1 MNDLMRAGIAAA
13 KSGQRERARDL
24 LMRVVEQDEENAL
37 AWLWLSGVVDSL
49 DDQEICLEN
58 VLALDP
64 DHEAARQGLA
74 WVRKQKGTQA
84 PSPAE
89 TTPPLAP
96 SLEPPAETARTGKRA
111 TLAAAILHEDFAR
124 RRPPPE
130 PEPEPAPTPP
140 PQDEFDDP
148 YLCPYC
154 AAPTHP
160 DDRKCQACGARLW
173 IPIRRREERS
183 TWLWAALTV
192 QMAGIIWPATVPLLM
207 LVYAAHE
214 AGVEAPLTLVPVYF
228 GLPGSVPPKVA
239 SAVLE
244 AVPRLYVL
252 PFAFYLPFALM
263 VLIGLY
269 LRWKPIFF
277 LFLISALLAL
287 ALGGAGM
294 LLTQEWGLVCSGSG
308 LILALLMFLLLLQLE
323 DDFFLDEK
331 RILLHIDRSA
341 KKGLDFLA
349 CGRRYT
355 RREMWAM
362 AVIHLRRAV
371 AWLPDWIDAHL
382 ELAVAYIGLK
392 RYDLA
397 AKALAEAR
405 RTSPD
410 DPRVEELTA
419 LLDSLCPADNLP
431 QNALPLVGVP
441 ESRL

>member
-1 MNDLMRAGIAAA
+1 MNDLLRAGIAAA

-24 LMRVVEQDEENAL
+24 LMRVVEQDEENVL
-37 AWLWLSGVVDSL
+37 AWLWLSGVMDSL
-49 DDQEICLEN
+49 DNQEICLKN

-64 DHEAARQGLA
+64 DHEAARKGLA
-74 WVRKQKGTQA
+74 WVRKQKGAQASPPSA
-84 PSPAE
+84 PSP
-89 TTPPLAP
+89 
-96 SLEPPAETARTGKRA
+96 EPPAAARAERPA

-130 PEPEPAPTPP
+130 PEPEPPPPP

-154 AAPTHP
+154 AAQTDP
-160 DDRKCQACGARLW
+160 DDRKCPSCSAKLW
-173 IPIRRREERS
+173 IKTRRREERS

-207 LVYAAHE
+207 LVYAAQE
-214 AGVEAPLTLVPVYF
+214 VGIDNPLALVPVYV
-228 GLPGSVPPKVA
+228 GLSGNVPPKVD
-239 SAVLE
+239 SAALE

-277 LFLISALLAL
+277 LFVISALLTL

-294 LLTQEWGLVCSGSG
+294 LLGQGAVLICSGSG
-308 LILALLMFLLLLQLE
+308 VILALLMFLLLLQLE
-323 DDFFLDEK
+323 DDFFFDEK
-331 RILLHIDRSA
+331 RLLLRVDRSA

-349 CGRRYT
+349 SGRRYM
-355 RREMWAM
+355 RRKMWAM

-371 AWLPDWIDAHL
+371 SWLPEWIDGHL
-382 ELAVAYIGLK
+382 ELAAAYIGLK

-397 AKALAEAR
+397 AKSLAEAR
-405 RTSPD
+405 RISPD
-410 DPRVEELTA
+410 DPQVEELTA
-419 LLDSLCPADNLP
+419 LLDSLHPANNP
-431 QNALPLVGVP
+431 P
-441 ESRL
+441 